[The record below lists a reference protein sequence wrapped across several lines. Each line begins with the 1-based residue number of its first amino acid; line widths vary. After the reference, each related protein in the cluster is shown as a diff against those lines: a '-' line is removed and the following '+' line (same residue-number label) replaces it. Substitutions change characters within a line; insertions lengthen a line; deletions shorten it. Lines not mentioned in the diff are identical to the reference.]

1 MIEKI
6 KEDKY
11 LDYNYY
17 INNKNTRIF
26 IKFLILKNNKKYL
39 KNKITKDYKFNQYF
53 LDKNQKEAVFSDEIN
68 TLVLA
73 GAGSGKTLTICSKI
87 DYLINCKGI
96 KESEIL
102 CISFTNDSVNDLKR
116 KIKYDIDIFT
126 FHKLSLEILNDFN
139 INKKIT
145 NGYLKY
151 IINEIFLSIVKNID
165 EKTLNYFNNIISNFI
180 NLFKNYDYNI
190 SFFDHIKTNK
200 LLEVIK
206 RIYIIYEDELK
217 SSNLIDFND
226 IINLSYKCILEKG
239 LKRYYKYIVID
250 EFQDISYNRYKL
262 IKIIRDSCNSKIFAV
277 GDDYQ
282 SIYKFAGSNIKLIT
296 NFKKYFGFTRIIK
309 INNTYRYSQELI
321 MVSNKF
327 ITKNRRQIK
336 KKIVSSK
343 HKCKPVKIIYYYKN
357 MGIKLKKLLEMVDKN
372 IMILSRNNFDI
383 NYIIDEDLKYEDNK
397 IKFNNKEYVFR
408 SVHKSKGLEED
419 NIIILNLVDSTFG
432 FPNKKEDKILNI
444 LLPKDKY
451 LYEEERRLFYVA
463 LTRTR
468 NYVYLFVSKDKP
480 SSFVKELLRN
490 NKKYIEVL
498 NL

>member
-1 MIEKI
+1 
-6 KEDKY
+6 
-11 LDYNYY
+11 
-17 INNKNTRIF
+17 
-26 IKFLILKNNKKYL
+26 
-39 KNKITKDYKFNQYF
+39 
-53 LDKNQKEAVFSDEIN
+53 
-68 TLVLA
+68 
-73 GAGSGKTLTICSKI
+73 
-87 DYLINCKGI
+87 
-96 KESEIL
+96 
-102 CISFTNDSVNDLKR
+102 
-116 KIKYDIDIFT
+116 
-126 FHKLSLEILNDFN
+126 
-139 INKKIT
+139 
-145 NGYLKY
+145 
-151 IINEIFLSIVKNID
+151 
-165 EKTLNYFNNIISNFI
+165 
-180 NLFKNYDYNI
+180 
-190 SFFDHIKTNK
+190 
-200 LLEVIK
+200 
-206 RIYIIYEDELK
+206 
-217 SSNLIDFND
+217 
-226 IINLSYKCILEKG
+226 LEKG

-343 HKCKPVKIIYYYKN
+343 HNCKPVKIIYYYKN

-397 IKFNNKEYVFR
+397 IKFNNKEYAFR